1 MMKLHSY
8 LKVNELTGGA
18 SLASMLHHLTHA
30 IDVVNKGI
38 LLVSVQVPPRFEDD
52 KHVSRLFEE
61 LWEEN
66 TSGERITLQLYL
78 GEIVSLICDE
88 VTSSSWSSKK
98 KSAQAIMSRLCE
110 VLGESISSYHQVL
123 HQSLMKEV
131 SGHIWEGKETILDAL
146 GAISTTCHKLIST
159 ADPAMP
165 NAIVNLIS
173 SFCSKKAKKFQ
184 EAAFACLEK
193 VHTVSSNRVP
203 DISIKLLGKNIIHH
217 LPQET
222 IIIQPRNPSRHRHVS
237 SRHCCISSRCRPICP
252 SIVARSTDPTTI
264 PSIAPS
270 SASIVSR
277 ADPCPFVD
285 RQAER
290 SPSSLRVL
298 CNFTSLAASIIMCP
312 TIEVPSSLRRRS
324 PLTQAEL
331 STVAGQVGTPK
342 PTGCVKRV
350 AKLRLSSAV
359 TDQTSRI

>member
-1 MMKLHSY
+1 
-8 LKVNELTGGA
+8 
-18 SLASMLHHLTHA
+18 MLP
-30 IDVVNKGI
+30 K
-38 LLVSVQVPPRFEDD
+38 
-52 KHVSRLFEE
+52 
-61 LWEEN
+61 
-66 TSGERITLQLYL
+66 
-78 GEIVSLICDE
+78 
-88 VTSSSWSSKK
+88 
-98 KSAQAIMSRLCE
+98 E
-110 VLGESISSYHQVL
+110 VLFPTININSMDKEVQRSRNERPSDVKTERREVGTLYHQVL

-131 SGHIWEGKETILDAL
+131 SGLIWEGKETILDAL

-193 VHTVSSNRVP
+193 VELDEVRVEWTEFLAR
-203 DISIKLLGKNIIHH
+203 LLGKNIIHH

-237 SRHCCISSRCRPICP
+237 SRRCRISSRCRPICP
-252 SIVARSTDPTTI
+252 SIVARSTDPTAI
-264 PSIAPS
+264 PSVAPS

-290 SPSSLRVL
+290 SPSSLRVF

-331 STVAGQVGTPK
+331 STVADQVRTPK
-342 PTGCVKRV
+342 PTGCVKCV